1 MTEQSDWPQRL
12 DADERRVWDD
22 EDEAQYVEGRWQ
34 RLGALITNIVTGL
47 VGGGLVALAALCVVH
62 AAQVIGR

>member
-1 MTEQSDWPQRL
+1 MTDQSDWPQRL

-34 RLGALITNIVTGL
+34 RLSDLITNIVTGL
-47 VGGGLVALAALCVVH
+47 VSGGLIVLAALCAVH